1 MQRGRARGRYL
12 MATAGQ
18 LGWLR
23 TRMQQADPPAL
34 VVARLT

>member
-1 MQRGRARGRYL
+1 MQHGRARDRSL

-23 TRMQQADPPAL
+23 THMQQADPPAL
-34 VVARLT
+34 VVAR